1 MRNQLSDLYQAVINI
16 FIAPRGLE
24 KDIFLT
30 KEDGV
35 RYNLSARVREFRAA
49 QQYVRDEKAAYTM

>member
-1 MRNQLSDLYQAVINI
+1 
-16 FIAPRGLE
+16 RGLE